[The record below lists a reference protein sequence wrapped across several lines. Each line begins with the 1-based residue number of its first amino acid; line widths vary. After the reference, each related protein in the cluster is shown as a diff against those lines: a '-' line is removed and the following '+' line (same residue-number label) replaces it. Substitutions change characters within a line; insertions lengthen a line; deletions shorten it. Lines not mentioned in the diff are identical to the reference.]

1 MNARKAAAAIIAIIA
16 LAGVAVAANRY
27 FYLSDQLN
35 TDVTMTKGEL
45 GALQLTAYYNNTG
58 ALTSKLVRQSL
69 RAYLSSLS
77 LDVFV
82 DTAVQDSWPV
92 HTGGSS
98 FSISDAELSL
108 AYIEAGEVVLG
119 WVNRYFP
126 DINIRAVNIIFTI
139 KGFKMG
145 TYQQGKFTIQ
155 R

>member
-1 MNARKAAAAIIAIIA
+1 MNARKAAAAIIVIIA
-16 LAGVAVAANRY
+16 LAGVAIAANKY

-69 RAYLSSLS
+69 RAYLNSLS
-77 LDVFV
+77 LDIFV

-98 FSISDAELSL
+98 FSRSDAELSL

-126 DINIRAVNIIFTI
+126 DVNIRAVNIVFTI

-145 TYQQGKFTIQ
+145 TYQQGKFAIQ

>member
-69 RAYLSSLS
+69 RAYLNSLS
-77 LDVFV
+77 LDIFV